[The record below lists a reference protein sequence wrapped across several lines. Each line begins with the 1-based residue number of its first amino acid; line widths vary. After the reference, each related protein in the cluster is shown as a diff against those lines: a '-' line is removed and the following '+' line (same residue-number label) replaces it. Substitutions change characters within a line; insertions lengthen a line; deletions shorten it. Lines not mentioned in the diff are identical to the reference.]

1 MFTFSVLSA
10 LELTMSNSVTVLY
23 FVLTIVVKVNCA
35 NILGL
40 FVVASPSHHIWYT
53 PKFISIMCRIYH
65 ELSRNSA
72 LVNALAEKGH
82 NLTVLSVDADP
93 QPPKNVHYIH
103 MEGVYDYMY
112 KEIFVDLV
120 SLHNETSM
128 HSVLSLYAF
137 GTVSCIGK
145 INIQSM

>member
-1 MFTFSVLSA
+1 M
-10 LELTMSNSVTVLY
+10 
-23 FVLTIVVKVNCA
+23 VNDSI
-35 NILGL
+35 ILILPGL
-40 FVVASPSHHIWYT
+40 FHRMI
-53 PKFISIMCRIYH
+53 F
-65 ELSRNSA
+65 RNSA

-82 NLTVLSVDADP
+82 NLTILSVDTDP
-93 QPPKNVHYIH
+93 DPPKNVHYIH

-120 SLHNETSM
+120 GLHNETAM

-145 INIQSM
+145 VTQAFDSKSDIMNQHFKVRHVRKDFGHY

>member
-1 MFTFSVLSA
+1 MVNDSTTLI
-10 LELTMSNSVTVLY
+10 LWVTYIAYV
-23 FVLTIVVKVNCA
+23 F
-35 NILGL
+35 
-40 FVVASPSHHIWYT
+40 F
-53 PKFISIMCRIYH
+53 
-65 ELSRNSA
+65 RNSA

-82 NLTVLSVDADP
+82 NVTVLSVDTDP
-93 QPPKNVHYIH
+93 DPPKNVHYIH

-120 SLHNETSM
+120 GLHNETTM

-145 INIQSM
+145 RVTLRLRYEITL